1 LPKKYKNIFPM
12 EIFLGQVRKI
22 MAEHGFK
29 FGAEFDRKAGF
40 KNKAAR
46 WFNDDYCGDSVEID
60 TLLSIA
66 KSFNKSLDWLVFGE
80 EPAQISQ
87 EIIPKSDKARPLASK
102 DFELLNDSI
111 EKVEEELNEE
121 KKALTKGQKF
131 RLILRV
137 YNDCVE
143 FQKKPDRDMVKRYLS
158 VMD

>member
-1 LPKKYKNIFPM
+1 M

-29 FGAEFDRKAGF
+29 FGAEFDRMAGF

-80 EPAQISQ
+80 EPATSQ
-87 EIIPKSDKARPLASK
+87 ESIPQSDKARSLDSK
-102 DFELLNDSI
+102 DFELLHDSAS
-111 EKVEEELNEE
+111 KVEEEMGEE
-121 KKALTKGQKF
+121 KKNLTSGQKF

-143 FQKKPDRDMVKRYLS
+143 FQKKPDNDMVKRYLS